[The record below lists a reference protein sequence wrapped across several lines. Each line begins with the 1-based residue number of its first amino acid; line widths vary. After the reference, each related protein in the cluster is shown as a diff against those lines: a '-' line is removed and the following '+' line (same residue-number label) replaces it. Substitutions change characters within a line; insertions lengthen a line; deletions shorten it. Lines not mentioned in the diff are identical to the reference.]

1 MKDSPHVFTDFGRK
15 KMEQETFVA
24 SDPSNW
30 RTLSISSS
38 SIPIFSENLQDAH
51 LCARYH
57 GFDDK
62 KGLFLSWEVGSLEGR
77 VLRTIPFCGEGGCWN
92 PLLLPCDDFPFSWEV
107 GGGKMEW
114 CRSEEQLLCRAD
126 FLALP
131 IPALWAW
138 ANASWLNHL
147 FCETEVMV
155 VSIHRATEN
164 EIRYL
169 WGT

>member
-62 KGLFLSWEVGSLEGR
+62 KGCSSPGKWGLWK
-77 VLRTIPFCGEGGCWN
+77 GGCSEQFLFVGREDVETLCYFHVMIF
-92 PLLLPCDDFPFSWEV
+92 PSPGKHMRLTHHDDCLLSLSR
-107 GGGKMEW
+107 GYAI
-114 CRSEEQLLCRAD
+114 S
-126 FLALP
+126 
-131 IPALWAW
+131 
-138 ANASWLNHL
+138 
-147 FCETEVMV
+147 
-155 VSIHRATEN
+155 ATRPESM
-164 EIRYL
+164 
-169 WGT
+169 